1 MKKFIQEFKGF
12 VEESDFVTVAIGF
25 LVATAVKD
33 LTTSFFTNLV
43 TPLLNGL
50 LGLFGVK
57 SDGGTVEIFGMQFGF
72 AAFISQIISF
82 IFMLLIAFLFMKGYN
97 KLIKGKKTA
106 DAEEEAEVSDEV
118 KLLQEIRD
126 ELKRR

>member
-1 MKKFIQEFKGF
+1 MRKFLKEFKGF

-33 LTTSFFTNLV
+33 LTGSFFSNLV
-43 TPLLNGL
+43 EPLLNGL
-50 LGLFGVK
+50 LHLCGV
-57 SDGGTVEIFGMQFGF
+57 DTAGGVVTIFGMQFGF
-72 AAFISQIISF
+72 AAFLAQII
-82 IFMLLIAFLFMKGYN
+82 AFFFMKGYN
-97 KLIKGKKTA
+97 KLVKGNITA
-106 DAEEEAEVSDEV
+106 DAVEGNEVSEEV